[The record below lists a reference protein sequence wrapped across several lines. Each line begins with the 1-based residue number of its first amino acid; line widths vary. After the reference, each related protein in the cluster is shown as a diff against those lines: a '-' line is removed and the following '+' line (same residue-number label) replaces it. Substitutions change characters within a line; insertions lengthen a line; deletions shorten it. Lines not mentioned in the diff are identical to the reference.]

1 MNLNYMY
8 ENFECSYTIRNF
20 VKSTQYS
27 QRDLET
33 GPSLHTL
40 TSYIKQTMKGPSW
53 LLFYF
58 HGSSIFGYTMMQGV
72 HNIQWTTATGDWSDI
87 LR

>member
-40 TSYIKQTMKGPSW
+40 TSYIKQTMKGPS
-53 LLFYF
+53 
-58 HGSSIFGYTMMQGV
+58 
-72 HNIQWTTATGDWSDI
+72 
-87 LR
+87 